1 MIKRLILIV
10 ATAWSLASAG
20 GCGNSAGL
28 VPVSGKVLY
37 KGEPASGA
45 VVYFHREGGS
55 GSPAQPIPSGA
66 VEDDGTFSL
75 SSDNLGNGAK
85 PGKYVVLVEWPD
97 RSGDG
102 VTPVKTRGKANLV
115 KRSRVRSGP
124 DRLGG
129 RYFNI
134 GNPLLHAE
142 VMASWTQLEP
152 FDLKDEEPGGKAADR
167 PRVAQRTGR

>member
-1 MIKRLILIV
+1 MKRRLILI
-10 ATAWSLASAG
+10 AGTACWLAVAG

-55 GSPAQPIPSGA
+55 GAAAQPIPSGT
-66 VEDDGTFSL
+66 VEDDGRFSL
-75 SSDNLGNGAK
+75 ASDNLGNGAK
-85 PGKYVVLVEWPD
+85 PGKYAVLIEWPD
-97 RSGDG
+97 RAGNG
-102 VTPVKTRGKANLV
+102 VVPVKTRGKTNLV

-134 GNPLLHAE
+134 TNPLLHAE
-142 VMASWTQLEP
+142 VKSSWNQLEP
-152 FDLKDEEPGGKAADR
+152 FDLRD
-167 PRVAQRTGR
+167 

>member
-1 MIKRLILIV
+1 MIRRLILIV
-10 ATAWSLASAG
+10 STAWPLAVAG

-45 VVYFHREGGS
+45 VVYFHREGGTDVP
-55 GSPAQPIPSGA
+55 GLPIPSGT

-85 PGKYVVLVEWPD
+85 PGKYAVLVEWRD
-97 RSGDG
+97 RAGDG
-102 VTPVKTRGKANLV
+102 FVPVKTRGKTNLV
-115 KRSRVRSGP
+115 KRSRVRKGP

-142 VMASWTQLEP
+142 VSSSWNRLEP
-152 FDLKDEEPGGKAADR
+152 FDLKD
-167 PRVAQRTGR
+167 

>member
-1 MIKRLILIV
+1 MTRKLILIV
-10 ATAWSLASAG
+10 STAWSLAIAG

-55 GSPAQPIPSGA
+55 GTPAQPIPSGT
-66 VEDDGTFSL
+66 VEDDGTFAL

-85 PGKYVVLVEWPD
+85 PGQYAVLIEWPD
-97 RSGDG
+97 RAGNG
-102 VTPVKTRGKANLV
+102 VVPVKTRGKTNLV

-134 GNPLLHAE
+134 ANPLLHAE
-142 VMASWTQLEP
+142 VKSSWNQLEP
-152 FDLKDEEPGGKAADR
+152 FDLKD
-167 PRVAQRTGR
+167 